1 MDDWQ
6 EAAFTARHV
15 HNRSSKSKAGGGRGR
30 RGGAF
35 EVKKTFGNYE
45 IKCPNATKMSSES
58 GKNKRKA
65 ASPALDVFR
74 LSEDGEG
81 LLGYLSLPGT
91 LEASVILAG
100 SRKVLQHVVSQ
111 FENEQEPEIHLKNKE
126 ENKDSYDKKQDVS
139 ATFVHDSA
147 CQAEDHL
154 RSDDEGDADESED
167 QHEEDKERGRFQQ
180 FEKNS
185 FRSPKFWFQWKGQV
199 ATSSAAPDC
208 HTPETQKSHTGRG
221 YIVFSGNDCRSFKG
235 TITCDALNW
244 KDVSLSGWKQVSMS
258 ERDVPFAWS

>member
-35 EVKKTFGNYE
+35 EVRKTFGNYE
-45 IKCPNATKMSSES
+45 IKCPNASKMSSES
-58 GKNKRKA
+58 GKNKRNA
-65 ASPALDVFR
+65 ASSALDVFR
-74 LSEDGEG
+74 LSEDGKG

-100 SRKVLQHVVSQ
+100 SRKVLQHLVSQ
-111 FENEQEPEIHLKNKE
+111 FENEQEPEAHLENKE
-126 ENKDSYDKKQDVS
+126 ENKESYDKKQDGP
-139 ATFVHDSA
+139 
-147 CQAEDHL
+147 E
-154 RSDDEGDADESED
+154 RS
-167 QHEEDKERGRFQQ
+167 RFQQ
-180 FEKNS
+180 FEKSS

-199 ATSSAAPDC
+199 TTSPATPDG
-208 HTPETQKSHTGRG
+208 HAPETQRSHTGRG
-221 YIVFSGNDCRSFKG
+221 YMVFSGNYCRSFKG
-235 TITCDALNW
+235 TITCDALKW

>member
-6 EAAFTARHV
+6 EAAFTTRHV

-45 IKCPNATKMSSES
+45 VKCPNAGKTSLES
-58 GKNKRKA
+58 GKNKRNVT
-65 ASPALDVFR
+65 SPTLDIFR
-74 LSEDGEG
+74 LSEDGGG
-81 LLGYLSLPGT
+81 LLGYLTLPGT

-100 SRKVLQHVVSQ
+100 SRKVLEHLVSQ
-111 FENEQEPEIHLKNKE
+111 FDNAQESEVDVENNAENEG
-126 ENKDSYDKKQDVS
+126 SYDEEQVRP
-139 ATFVHDSA
+139 THDSA
-147 CQAEDHL
+147 RQAEDPSS
-154 RSDDEGDADESED
+154 SDNEKEADESED
-167 QHEEDKERGRFQQ
+167 QQDQDKERIRFQQ

-199 ATSSAAPDC
+199 TTSSATPDDHAPATDRDD
-208 HTPETQKSHTGRG
+208 TGRG

-235 TITCDALNW
+235 TITCDTLGW
-244 KDVSLSGWKQVSMS
+244 KDVALSGWKQVSMT
-258 ERDVPFAWS
+258 ERDITFTWN